1 VSLAVNILPTLPK
14 KHLLCHAAACP
25 LAARAKEFIMQPTR
39 NFLTQM
45 RRALC
50 HSHLRG
56 DDGKQCT
63 NNVHTDI
70 DCTMLVQSMSVCRFG
85 ALVPVPCKTQ
95 SPLRAQTL
103 KPEIR
108 LATIRSLTALV
119 LVLMGMGLAHS
130 QAPIRE
136 RSEAVS
142 GIDGARRAADA
153 ARNGLVAA
161 DSRHAEATARV
172 KKAEDGLLAAQKEID
187 AARTEKAAAD
197 RAQKAAGHADDQA
210 RAALARALDARK

>member
-1 VSLAVNILPTLPK
+1 
-14 KHLLCHAAACP
+14 
-25 LAARAKEFIMQPTR
+25 MQPSR
-39 NFLTQM
+39 NVLMQM

-50 HSHLRG
+50 HSHLRC

-63 NNVHTDI
+63 NNVRIDI
-70 DCTMLVQSMSVCRFG
+70 DCTKLVQSMSIRRSG
-85 ALVPVPCKTQ
+85 APLHVPCKRQ
-95 SPLRAQTL
+95 APFRPQAL

-108 LATIRSLTALV
+108 LAALQTMTALV
-119 LVLMGMGLAHS
+119 LVLMGMGMAHS

-153 ARNGLVAA
+153 ARNGVVAA

-172 KKAEDGLLAAQKEID
+172 KKADDGLLAAQKEV
-187 AARTEKAAAD
+187 AAAITEKAAAD
-197 RAQKAAGHADDQA
+197 RAQEAARKADEQA